1 MIPQLHFVLNNKI
14 VAIDDL
20 EWTFNNDTSVYT
32 YLKANYDILQGI
44 QHEIANLPIASSVEW
59 VKGHQ
64 DQHKPRSELSIEA
77 LVNCFADDVCTDT
90 HHCLPQDVGRFPD
103 WVPGT

>member
-1 MIPQLHFVLNNKI
+1 MDSHHPEGAGLYATLCFICLLLLDHPQGPLTGMIPQLHFVLNNKS
-14 VAIDDL
+14 VTIDDL

-32 YLKANYDILQGI
+32 YLKADYDILQGI

-64 DQHKPRSELSIEA
+64 D
-77 LVNCFADDVCTDT
+77 
-90 HHCLPQDVGRFPD
+90 
-103 WVPGT
+103 